1 MPVDPQ
7 ATTEVTAFRWVPDF
21 AEGLV
26 RDLRI
31 RWALEE
37 IGRPYRV
44 KLLDAMNPRPA
55 DYFHEQPFGQVPAY
69 RDEAVQL
76 FESGAIL
83 IHLGLGDE
91 RLLPSDESG
100 RGRAIAWLIAALN
113 SVEPMIFELVNID
126 IFNRGQDWAKER
138 RPQVVEKIEERLRL
152 LAEALGERDVEPVV
166 ERDVLAQRPG
176 AIEQADVCRATH
188 RQVGKIAQRR
198 GCVARGQVL
207 ARDRTPQDVSDLRV
221 DEVRGPQPTRVLG
234 QLCADRLHAL
244 ESREV
249 LHDDRGVE
257 HRHYGSRRSRSTDT
271 IASVRRPDAPRS
283 RMRRSISS
291 SAGSDAAISRSRLT

>member
-7 ATTEVTAFRWVPDF
+7 AATEITAFRWVPEF
-21 AEGLV
+21 AAGLV

-44 KLLDAMNPRPA
+44 RLLDAMNPRPA

-69 RDEAVQL
+69 RDGEVQL

-83 IHLGLGDE
+83 VHLGLSDE
-91 RLLPSDESG
+91 RLLPADANG

-138 RPQVVEKIEERLRL
+138 RPQVVEKIGERLRL
-152 LAEALGERDVEPVV
+152 LGEALGDQEWFEGRFTIGNLMMVS
-166 ERDVLAQRPG
+166 VLRNLRHTDIVSEHPNLA
-176 AIEQADVCRATH
+176 AF
-188 RQVGKIAQRR
+188 
-198 GCVARGQVL
+198 VARGEARPAFQRGL
-207 ARDRTPQDVSDLRV
+207 ADQCAVFAHH
-221 DEVRGPQPTRVLG
+221 QPEPEGAV
-234 QLCADRLHAL
+234 A
-244 ESREV
+244 
-249 LHDDRGVE
+249 
-257 HRHYGSRRSRSTDT
+257 
-271 IASVRRPDAPRS
+271 
-283 RMRRSISS
+283 
-291 SAGSDAAISRSRLT
+291 